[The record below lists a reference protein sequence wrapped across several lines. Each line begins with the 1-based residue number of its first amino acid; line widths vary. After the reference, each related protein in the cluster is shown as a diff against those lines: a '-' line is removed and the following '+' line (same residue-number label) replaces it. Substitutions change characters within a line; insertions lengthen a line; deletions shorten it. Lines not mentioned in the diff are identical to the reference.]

1 MSLSPL
7 RKQAKA
13 KIIRVGILGCGAIGS
28 RIAKSIKTQCDD
40 QAVVTA
46 LFDINPAKA
55 QHLQKN
61 IPYKN
66 SVKTSYPKL
75 LESCDLVVEAV
86 NAADTYQLV
95 RSALLAKKDVLVM
108 SVGKFIEGES
118 IFKLAQKQGVRLLIP
133 SGAIAGIDAIKAA
146 SLQRID
152 RIILTTRKPI
162 YGFVDNAYIKEK
174 RVNLSKIKK
183 ETILFDGNV
192 REAVK
197 CFPQNINV
205 AATIALASDAK
216 DKLRIRIV
224 TSPEFKVNSHEIEVA
239 GEFGR
244 LVTKTENVVCP
255 DNPKTSYLAVLS
267 AVRTL
272 KEYFQGVK
280 IGT

>member
-7 RKQAKA
+7 KSQVKSKVR
-13 KIIRVGILGCGAIGS
+13 IGILGCGAIGS

-40 QAVVTA
+40 RAIVTA

-55 QHLQKN
+55 QNLQKN
-61 IPYKN
+61 IPFKN
-66 SVKTSYPKL
+66 TVKKSYQEL
-75 LESCDLVVEAV
+75 LSCSDLIVEAV
-86 NAADTYQLV
+86 NAPDTHQLV
-95 RSALLAKKDVLVM
+95 RQAILAKKDVLVM

-118 IFKLAQKQGVRLLIP
+118 IFKLAQKQGVKVLIP

-152 RIILTTRKPI
+152 RITLTTRKPI
-162 YGFVDNAYIKEK
+162 YGFADNTYIQEK
-174 RVNLSKIKK
+174 RINLSQIKK
-183 ETILFDGNV
+183 ETVLFDGNV

-205 AATIALASDAK
+205 AATIALASNLK
-216 DKLRIRIV
+216 DKLRIRIA
-224 TSPEFKVNSHEIEVA
+224 TSPEFKVNSHEIEVV

>member
-7 RKQAKA
+7 KTKA
-13 KIIRVGILGCGAIGS
+13 KSKVRVGILGCGAIGS
-28 RIAKSIKTQCDD
+28 RIAKSIKTHCND
-40 QAVVTA
+40 QAVLAA
-46 LFDINPAKA
+46 LFDINPAKSVN
-55 QHLQKN
+55 LQKYVPYRN
-61 IPYKN
+61 I
-66 SVKTSYPKL
+66 VKRSYPEL
-75 LESCDLVVEAV
+75 LNSCDLVVEAV
-86 NAADTYQLV
+86 NAPDTRQLV
-95 RSALLAKKDVLVM
+95 RQALLAKKDVLVM

-118 IFKLAQKQGVRLLIP
+118 IFKLAQKQGVRVLVP
-133 SGAIAGIDAIKAA
+133 SGAIAGIDSIKAA

-152 RIILTTRKPI
+152 RITLTTRKPI
-162 YGFVDNAYIKEK
+162 YGFADNTYVQEK
-174 RVNLSKIKK
+174 RINLSQIKK

-192 REAVK
+192 QDAVK

-205 AATIALASDAK
+205 AATIALASNAK
-216 DKLRIRIV
+216 DKLRIRIS
-224 TSPEFKVNSHEIEVA
+224 TSPEFKVNSHEIEMV

-272 KEYFQGVK
+272 REYFQGVK

>member
-1 MSLSPL
+1 
-7 RKQAKA
+7 
-13 KIIRVGILGCGAIGS
+13 
-28 RIAKSIKTQCDD
+28 
-40 QAVVTA
+40 VVAA

-55 QHLQKN
+55 VNLQKY
-61 IPYKN
+61 IPQKN
-66 SVKTSYPKL
+66 AVKRSYQEL
-75 LESCDLVVEAV
+75 LASSDLVVEAV
-86 NAADTYQLV
+86 NAPDTHQLV
-95 RSALLAKKDVLVM
+95 RSAIMAKKDVLVM

-118 IFKLAQKQGVRLLIP
+118 ILKLAQKQGVRVLIP

-152 RIILTTRKPI
+152 SVTLTTRKPI
-162 YGFVDNAYIKEK
+162 YGFADNAYVQERRI
-174 RVNLSKIKK
+174 NLSQIKK

-205 AATIALASDAK
+205 AATIALASNAK
-216 DKLRIRIV
+216 DKLRIRIA
-224 TSPEFKVNSHEIEVA
+224 TSPLFKVNSHEIEVI